1 MYKNNNTYTIVYEE
15 GTIEILLQKYLEG
28 AQVVFVVQKS
38 GVLLGGVTRGDIRR
52 LYKNNKTVISFMEI
66 VNTNIKR
73 ITFIDEEQ
81 VFKDAKEVFDHN
93 NKIHNIPVVNKTG
106 KILFQID
113 RFAENIFVSQDIRNI
128 LDAAKGGAIECFFES
143 DDIKEII
150 LTGSDR
156 ESLYKTEQIFYQYC
170 NELILKKNMTIKIV
184 DNIKE
189 FYNLSNNVKIIS
201 LSEFGPLYINK
212 INKYQMDV
220 ITAKD
225 LGLFAE
231 YKKIQNFDKDILN
244 NFIEIFEY
252 KAIGFYSLNKYINT
266 LAEMLNDC
274 NIKCIYLKE
283 NKLYKNYLEDNNV
296 GIFDVLLFSGNKEE
310 YCEKS
315 AITELIQDIS
325 LILNYRQITGNVLVQ
340 YAYIEKYANYLYK
353 LQDMGFSGFLQEINS
368 YWKKRVNNK
377 IKEKGNLEVI
387 TKWEDI
393 SFEKNYI
400 IAYESAY
407 KERNGNLVLSVRD
420 ILEYICEEA
429 VYKII
434 IQKCKNVFVFT
445 DMFTNF
451 NIEWSER
458 NRDNYIRDI
467 NFFEDNFTK
476 NICGKDKCYLTEVI
490 QDRSNCRIIEL
501 NNGYIKFSSNYHSK
515 YFNTD
520 LYGNRIVEYEPKE
533 HIGTIWLVGNCHFNG
548 YAVEDKHT
556 FASLLQK
563 KISSE
568 GYKYRVVD
576 LSCDG
581 GRLFNLFNKIFERYI
596 SFNDI
601 IIVLTG
607 RFFIETGFI
616 NIDYEE
622 INNSFKGKIWF
633 WNGPG
638 HMGASGNE
646 FLAKKT
652 FEIVKQNMYKSV
664 KDYKFCLNGDLELM
678 IKNYINGIKNNLSN
692 NKIYKRNCYNTV
704 SGYLRGHC
712 KIGAIVMNCNPFTY
726 GHQYLIDTASRL
738 VDLLYIFVVEEDKS
752 VFCFE
757 KRFSMVKEGT
767 KQYDNVIVLPS
778 GNFMISSVTFP
789 GYFLKEMPTEESYDD
804 FLDLKIFT
812 HYIAPGFAINFR
824 FVGEEPLDKVTA
836 QYNYDMKEILNI
848 AGITVIEIPRKK
860 IGDEFISATKVRKL
874 LKEGNYNLL
883 KNYIPE
889 TTMKYL

>member
-1 MYKNNNTYTIVYEE
+1 LQ
-15 GTIEILLQKYLEG
+15 GILLQKYLEG

-150 LTGSDR
+150 ITGSDR

-231 YKKIQNFDKDILN
+231 YKKIQNFDNDILN

-252 KAIGFYSLNKYINT
+252 KAIGFYSLNKYIIT

-377 IKEKGNLEVI
+377 IKEKGNL
-387 TKWEDI
+387 
-393 SFEKNYI
+393 
-400 IAYESAY
+400 
-407 KERNGNLVLSVRD
+407 
-420 ILEYICEEA
+420 
-429 VYKII
+429 
-434 IQKCKNVFVFT
+434 
-445 DMFTNF
+445 
-451 NIEWSER
+451 
-458 NRDNYIRDI
+458 
-467 NFFEDNFTK
+467 
-476 NICGKDKCYLTEVI
+476 
-490 QDRSNCRIIEL
+490 
-501 NNGYIKFSSNYHSK
+501 
-515 YFNTD
+515 
-520 LYGNRIVEYEPKE
+520 
-533 HIGTIWLVGNCHFNG
+533 
-548 YAVEDKHT
+548 
-556 FASLLQK
+556 
-563 KISSE
+563 
-568 GYKYRVVD
+568 
-576 LSCDG
+576 
-581 GRLFNLFNKIFERYI
+581 
-596 SFNDI
+596 
-601 IIVLTG
+601 
-607 RFFIETGFI
+607 
-616 NIDYEE
+616 
-622 INNSFKGKIWF
+622 
-633 WNGPG
+633 
-638 HMGASGNE
+638 
-646 FLAKKT
+646 
-652 FEIVKQNMYKSV
+652 
-664 KDYKFCLNGDLELM
+664 
-678 IKNYINGIKNNLSN
+678 
-692 NKIYKRNCYNTV
+692 
-704 SGYLRGHC
+704 
-712 KIGAIVMNCNPFTY
+712 
-726 GHQYLIDTASRL
+726 
-738 VDLLYIFVVEEDKS
+738 
-752 VFCFE
+752 
-757 KRFSMVKEGT
+757 
-767 KQYDNVIVLPS
+767 
-778 GNFMISSVTFP
+778 
-789 GYFLKEMPTEESYDD
+789 
-804 FLDLKIFT
+804 
-812 HYIAPGFAINFR
+812 
-824 FVGEEPLDKVTA
+824 
-836 QYNYDMKEILNI
+836 
-848 AGITVIEIPRKK
+848 
-860 IGDEFISATKVRKL
+860 
-874 LKEGNYNLL
+874 
-883 KNYIPE
+883 
-889 TTMKYL
+889 